1 MAEYSFKSID
11 SYGRRHNGVLQ
22 AKNELDVEFRLENQ
36 GYDLISCKKYRR
48 RRFTLFKGQIPR
60 REMINMI
67 FHLEQLTAS
76 GVPLLDALADLR
88 DSVQDNYL
96 RDILAGIVEA
106 IEGGSNFSSA
116 LALYPKDFENVFI
129 TLIAVG
135 EESGELP
142 TVLRKVG
149 ETMRKAD
156 ELLGNVKRVMAYPS
170 IVGGIIL
177 AVSAFLLVYLVPKI
191 IPFVSELGGEIP
203 MHTEALIITSDFVAN
218 FWLLI
223 VCVPIVLISV
233 IRMAAKSR
241 PGLKFFIDGALLRIP
256 LFGPMALKVRL
267 ARFAT
272 YMALLYGAGVTVLR
286 SLEICEDLMDNSN
299 LSKAIN
305 EARKKISEGGGIS
318 DSFSKIQL
326 FPPLVIRMLRV
337 GETTGNL
344 DDALLNVSYF
354 YEREVQET
362 IETIEPA
369 ISPFLTVTMGA
380 LLGWIMLSVL
390 GPVWSAAAGIH

>member
-1 MAEYSFKSID
+1 
-11 SYGRRHNGVLQ
+11 
-22 AKNELDVEFRLENQ
+22 
-36 GYDLISCKKYRR
+36 
-48 RRFTLFKGQIPR
+48 
-60 REMINMI
+60 
-67 FHLEQLTAS
+67 
-76 GVPLLDALADLR
+76 
-88 DSVQDNYL
+88 
-96 RDILAGIVEA
+96 
-106 IEGGSNFSSA
+106 
-116 LALYPKDFENVFI
+116 
-129 TLIAVG
+129 
-135 EESGELP
+135 
-142 TVLRKVG
+142 
-149 ETMRKAD
+149 MRKAD